1 MTEATLAT
9 PAHAAVNLGSFWR
22 QRPSWLNLRADFL
35 AGLTVAAISLPQS
48 IAYALIAGVDPTF
61 GLYAAIV
68 FTAVAGLL
76 GSSNHLVNGPTG
88 AVSLVVFSALAFIDP
103 SATSE
108 LYEALFLL
116 AVLIGVVQILIAAL
130 RLGNLT
136 RYISESVV
144 TGFIVGAAVLTII
157 GQVASALGVKS
168 QGTGHQHV
176 LYRLWLTL
184 TQEAPINPKAVAIS
198 LGAIVLAIVSR
209 RLVKRYKLP
218 QLDMLLV
225 LLLVSGAAWAFGWSE
240 HGPGIKPSVSLIESV
255 PASLPGFHIPEIRW
269 HWFIDLSGSAVA
281 IAVLGLLEALAI
293 AKAIAHKSG
302 QELDY
307 NRQIMAEGIGNL
319 VGGFFRAMPGAGSLS
334 RTAINYQAGAVS
346 RFAGVFAALVVAVV
360 VLALGPLTAY
370 IPKAALAG
378 LLIVA
383 ASRLI
388 DVDRLRYV
396 IKGSRYDALLL
407 LATALAG
414 VFVNIEFA
422 ILIGVLVSVAGYVP
436 RASRLRSRE
445 LIVSPERVV
454 RERLSQDGEPGKDVL
469 IIDIEGELFFGA
481 APELEDVLS
490 QAARTARARGTQ
502 HLVLRLKRARNPDIV
517 AIEVLEHFL
526 KEAQAQGLTVLLAGV
541 GPDLHRLLKRIGADR
556 YVPDELVFPEEDEE
570 FSASLKAIRK
580 ARSLQTAPTT
590 SNTVEGAYY
599 LV

>member
-1 MTEATLAT
+1 MPPSWCPQRVPRAPPSRKRSSVMCTWPGRTRHCAKLPNPRANSCWSTRPSASWLNRLWPRSRPTRPGMATPTWPMPTWTTCSVTRPRRSSRARATGPTSPRCSPYTPRPCHRSSCSTSGPSPPTGKKPRTGSLAT
-9 PAHAAVNLGSFWR
+9 TGSSTWSTPPSH
-22 QRPSWLNLRADFL
+22 PSWLNLRADFL

-184 TQEAPINPKAVAIS
+184 TQEAPINPKAVAIN

-454 RERLSQDGEPGKDVL
+454 RERLSQDGEP
-469 IIDIEGELFFGA
+469 
-481 APELEDVLS
+481 
-490 QAARTARARGTQ
+490 
-502 HLVLRLKRARNPDIV
+502 
-517 AIEVLEHFL
+517 
-526 KEAQAQGLTVLLAGV
+526 
-541 GPDLHRLLKRIGADR
+541 
-556 YVPDELVFPEEDEE
+556 
-570 FSASLKAIRK
+570 
-580 ARSLQTAPTT
+580 
-590 SNTVEGAYY
+590 
-599 LV
+599 